1 MSVEENKEDIK
12 KRYKIEIIKFL
23 ENFWKL
29 KRNSLPEG
37 MPQKMTYYKRNIKHL
52 VNILSEE
59 NAERKEKL
67 IKLRKKKKMKKST
80 STKTMNYLS
89 ENANKILNKIGRNIG
104 KIKNSITDITKMNG
118 LYLEQNAR
126 KTLSTY
132 RLQRNNLEKLNL
144 KKENLLENFTKRTN
158 GVKYKANEINY
169 NKTQRI
175 DGYNKIR
182 KLNILNEINNRQKET
197 EKSKKEKYMKNF
209 LFVNDI
215 YRKQLNYAFL
225 KYNPEKHL
233 DDLKLLVEVE
243 PLIRRDISTIKKEVE
258 EDIKFRCDK
267 NHFKKKYELIKKRF
281 QRSNSVQ
288 NTPKGQLNKRNILP
302 DLNKKKAVKVFTP
315 KFSEEKK
322 IINTYEIK
330 KKEEN
335 TKIVFPKEEKI
346 EEINYILKA
355 SSEIGKL
362 IKDENI
368 NKKIDLYRTNYDE
381 KLRLN
386 EFYDTDSI
394 NLLEKDYFEEEK
406 KSIIN
411 KLGDIYQFQ
420 LDKIINDKE
429 KKIKGKIVK
438 ENDSLTKKLKE
449 EKTNDINEI
458 NDIIFDNTLL

>member
-1 MSVEENKEDIK
+1 MSLEENKEDIK
-12 KRYKIEIIKFL
+12 KRYKIEIIKCL

-80 STKTMNYLS
+80 STRTMNYLS

-267 NHFKKKYELIKKRF
+267 NHFKKKYEMIKKRF

-288 NTPKGQLNKRNILP
+288 NTPKGQLNKKNILP

-406 KSIIN
+406 KNIMN
-411 KLGDIYQFQ
+411 KLGNIYEFQ
-420 LDKIINDKE
+420 IDKNIKNTE
-429 KKIKGKIVK
+429 KILKGKIS
-438 ENDSLTKKLKE
+438 NDNNVFNQRLIDGKYETL
-449 EKTNDINEI
+449 NEI
-458 NDIIFDNTLL
+458 NDEFPDN

>member
-37 MPQKMTYYKRNIKHL
+37 MPQKMTYYKWNIKHL

-144 KKENLLENFTKRTN
+144 KRENLLENLTKRGN
-158 GVKYKANEINY
+158 RVKDKENEINY

-182 KLNILNEINNRQKET
+182 KLKTVNFNMIL
-197 EKSKKEKYMKNF
+197 Y
-209 LFVNDI
+209 
-215 YRKQLNYAFL
+215 
-225 KYNPEKHL
+225 
-233 DDLKLLVEVE
+233 
-243 PLIRRDISTIKKEVE
+243 
-258 EDIKFRCDK
+258 
-267 NHFKKKYELIKKRF
+267 
-281 QRSNSVQ
+281 
-288 NTPKGQLNKRNILP
+288 
-302 DLNKKKAVKVFTP
+302 
-315 KFSEEKK
+315 
-322 IINTYEIK
+322 
-330 KKEEN
+330 
-335 TKIVFPKEEKI
+335 
-346 EEINYILKA
+346 
-355 SSEIGKL
+355 
-362 IKDENI
+362 
-368 NKKIDLYRTNYDE
+368 
-381 KLRLN
+381 
-386 EFYDTDSI
+386 
-394 NLLEKDYFEEEK
+394 
-406 KSIIN
+406 
-411 KLGDIYQFQ
+411 
-420 LDKIINDKE
+420 
-429 KKIKGKIVK
+429 
-438 ENDSLTKKLKE
+438 
-449 EKTNDINEI
+449 
-458 NDIIFDNTLL
+458 